1 MWWNV
6 CAQRLDLG
14 LYSLQESTLVPENV
28 WKTSYWETTFVCL
41 LVALCPSNMLV
52 YLRDRSAQTTAHAAT
67 LRQKMQIKLSISPS
81 HSILILSWQV
91 PVLTL
96 KRHAPGK
103 AGTGVP
109 ISKSP
114 VWPDPPPP
122 LPPKKSTGQAGF
134 KPTLEVDAFTTRPT
148 RWYWEANWVCHSLPL
163 VDEVSIA

>member
-1 MWWNV
+1 MLGVLQLRTWTSGSSQSMWWNV

-122 LPPKKSTGQAGF
+122 PSKKKHWASRIQT
-134 KPTLEVDAFTTRPT
+134 
-148 RWYWEANWVCHSLPL
+148 HSWGRRLYH
-163 VDEVSIA
+163 